1 MLVIKPCDMVL
12 PDENNFCSLKL
23 DEARTVINS
32 MSHTNI
38 SQDVIEKYPNN
49 ELYPTLDYIYQIL
62 LEDDIDE
69 QLTGYQDVAGLPD
82 MEKPFYD
89 ILGEKYP
96 PSPNTNVALS
106 QTKSNHNSD
115 TCNPSSNNSS
125 FTKDYR
131 SESLLAKEFQRGVEE
146 GKKFLPTINNLTI
159 DLHVS
164 RLSLDKAHTNKSSEI
179 ELEEETAHGLNKTRK
194 SSTDAGLNLLERRNS
209 KMSMLCAEETTRDE
223 MFDEV
228 LLYHGEEYARE
239 EISRLQEIR
248 KCQANQHC
256 NQKENLEDSIDF
268 ESLLVQCSEAVALNN
283 RNTAEEL
290 IKEIRKHVSPV
301 GSGTQRLACIL
312 TDGLEARM
320 DGTGS
325 ETYRQ
330 LVSKQIPTREIL
342 KAYHM
347 YITAS
352 PFLKISYCFSNAYI
366 CKVAENASR
375 IHIIDLGITFGFQW
389 PPLIQAL
396 AKRKGGAPKLRITGI
411 DLPQPGFRP
420 AERLKQIGV
429 RLEEYAKSFGVPFEY
444 HCIASLWESIRIDD
458 LKIDDEEVLI
468 VNSMFRFKQVRDET
482 FAKGSVRAKDS
493 VRNQVLNLIQQIKPK
508 VFILGIFSVHF
519 SPFFTTRFRKVLL
532 QYSLLFDMFDTLV
545 PRDDEGRQLME
556 RALLAPPI
564 FNLVACEGCDQ
575 VERPDTYKGWHNSI
589 SEAGFKQ
596 LPLDQGIVKNCNAK
610 VKSGYHESFFVD
622 EASDWLLQGWKG
634 RINYALSVW
643 KAKLEYS

>member
-1 MLVIKPCDMVL
+1 MDL
-12 PDENNFCSLKL
+12 PGENNFCSLKL

-32 MSHTNI
+32 MSRTNI

-69 QLTGYQDVAGLPD
+69 QLTGYQDVAGLSD

-115 TCNPSSNNSS
+115 TCIPSSNNLS

-146 GKKFLPTINNLTI
+146 GKKFLPTINNLAI

-179 ELEEETAHGLNKTRK
+179 ELEEETAHGLPKTRK

-223 MFDEV
+223 MFDKV

-239 EISRLQEIR
+239 EITRLQEIR
-248 KCQANQHC
+248 KCQA

-268 ESLLVQCSEAVALNN
+268 ESLLVQCSEAIALNN
-283 RNTAEEL
+283 RNKAEEL

-301 GSGTQRLACIL
+301 GSGAQRLACIL

-320 DGTGS
+320 DGTGT

-330 LVSKQIPTREIL
+330 LVSKQISTREIL

-352 PFLKISYCFSNAYI
+352 PLLKISYCFANGYI

-444 HCIASLWESIRIDD
+444 HCIASLWDSIRIDD

-482 FAKGSVRAKDS
+482 FAKDS
-493 VRNQVLNLIQQIKPK
+493 ARNQVLNLMQQIKPK
-508 VFILGIFSVHF
+508 VFVLGIFSVYF

-532 QYSLLFDMFDTLV
+532 QYSMLFDMLDTLV
-545 PRDDEGRQLME
+545 PWDDEGRQLME

-564 FNLVACEGCDQ
+564 FNLVACEGHDR
-575 VERPDTYKGWHNSI
+575 VERPETYKQWHKRI
-589 SEAGFKQ
+589 SQAGFKQ
-596 LPLDQGIVKNCNAK
+596 LPLDQDIIKDCNIK
-610 VKSGYHESFFVD
+610 LKSGYHEGFFI
-622 EASDWLLQGWKG
+622 EKENDWLLQGWKG

-643 KAKLEYS
+643 EPELE